1 MWLFTEPPPPSPM
14 LEITWEKQISEAV
27 KLYNEAAQ
35 ISQELKN
42 IYRINRMQPKNVD
55 DQRT

>member
-1 MWLFTEPPPPSPM
+1 M

-55 DQRT
+55 DHRT